1 MDRHINILMT
11 NERGTRSGDRNRQ
24 SGETGFT
31 LIELLVVI
39 AIIAILAAMLLP
51 ALSRAKERATGI
63 SCLNNLKQ
71 LTVAAHI
78 YSGDFKDAI
87 PPNGVNDVRAWV
99 SGDVSL
105 LPGGT
110 NVADIR
116 AAVLYPYSKSEG
128 IYRCPGDKVAVNGV
142 NVQRIRSYSMN
153 GMLGDNLGTTVNVHP
168 GVIEHKRF
176 SDVLDPSPSA
186 ATFFVDEQT
195 DPIRDYCS
203 IDDGYFAVNLGT
215 KGSPRTRWRNI
226 PASRHGNAGLFS
238 YADGHAEKMK
248 WLEGKTRTLR
258 FDTVAQPAGTLGT
271 VPFDRDFQRLW
282 MSTYSVTL
290 W

>member
-1 MDRHINILMT
+1 MLVLTTI
-11 NERGTRSGDRNRQ
+11 GTRAANRDHRISG
-24 SGETGFT
+24 GAFT
-31 LIELLVVI
+31 LVELLVVI

-71 LTVAAHI
+71 LTVAANI
-78 YSGDFKDAI
+78 YSGDFKDSI
-87 PPNGVNDVRAWV
+87 PPNAVNDPRAWV
-99 SGDVSL
+99 SGDVSY
-105 LPGGT
+105 LPGAT

-116 AAVLYPYSKSEG
+116 AAVLYPYTKSEG
-128 IYRCPGDKVAVNGV
+128 IYRCPGDKVAVNGQ

-153 GMLGDNLGTTVNVHP
+153 GMLGDNLGSTTDVHP
-168 GVIEHKRF
+168 GLLEHKKLT
-176 SDVLDPSPSA
+176 DVLDPGPAA

-195 DPIRDYCS
+195 DANRDYCS
-203 IDDGYFAVNLGT
+203 IDDGYFAVNIGT
-215 KGSPRTRWRNI
+215 KGSARTKWRNI

-258 FDTVAQPAGTLGT
+258 FDVFSQPTGTTGT
-271 VPFDRDFQRLW
+271 TPFDRDFQHLW
-282 MSTYSVTL
+282 MSTYSASL

>member
-1 MDRHINILMT
+1 MRKQAFALACLKA
-11 NERGTRSGDRNRQ
+11 RKP
-24 SGETGFT
+24 GFT

-51 ALSRAKERATGI
+51 ALARAKERAAGI

-71 LTVAAHI
+71 LTVATHI
-78 YSGDFKDAI
+78 YSGDFKEAI
-87 PPNGVNDVRAWV
+87 PPNAVNDVRAWV
-99 SGDVSL
+99 SGDVST
-105 LPGGT
+105 LPGAT

-128 IYRCPGDKVAVNGV
+128 IYRCPGDKVPVTGRI
-142 NVQRIRSYSMN
+142 VQRIRSYSMN
-153 GMLGDNLGTTVNVHP
+153 GMLGDNLGSAANVHP
-168 GVIEHKRF
+168 GLMEHKKF
-176 SDVLDPSPSA
+176 TDVLDPNPAA

-195 DPIRDYCS
+195 DANRDYCS

-215 KGSPRTRWRNI
+215 KGSARNNWRNV

-238 YADGHAEKMK
+238 YADGHGEKMK
-248 WLEGKTRTLR
+248 WLEGKTHTLR
-258 FDTVAQPAGTLGT
+258 FDVSTQPNGTLGT
-271 VPFDRDFQRLW
+271 TPFDRDFQHLW

>member
-1 MDRHINILMT
+1 MKLSRNCRD
-11 NERGTRSGDRNRQ
+11 RGTA
-24 SGETGFT
+24 FT

-51 ALSRAKERATGI
+51 ALARAKERAMGI

-71 LTVAAHI
+71 LTVAANV
-78 YSGDFKDAI
+78 YSVDFKDAI
-87 PPNGVNDVRAWV
+87 PPNAVNDVRAWV
-99 SGDVSL
+99 AGDVSL

-116 AAVLYPYSKSEG
+116 AAVLYPYNKSEG
-128 IYRCPGDKVAVNGV
+128 IYRCPGDKVAVNGQ

-153 GMLGDNLGTTVNVHP
+153 GMLGDNLGSAANVHP
-168 GVIEHKRF
+168 GLTEHKKF
-176 SDVLDPSPSA
+176 SDVLDPNPAA

-195 DPIRDYCS
+195 DPVRDFCS

-215 KGSPRTRWRNI
+215 KGSPRTRWRNV

-248 WLEGKTRTLR
+248 WLESKTHTLR
-258 FDTVAQPAGTLGT
+258 FDTSSQPAGTLGT
-271 VPFDRDFQRLW
+271 LPFDRDFQHLW
-282 MSTYSVTL
+282 LSTYSLTL

>member
-1 MDRHINILMT
+1 
-11 NERGTRSGDRNRQ
+11 
-24 SGETGFT
+24 
-31 LIELLVVI
+31 
-39 AIIAILAAMLLP
+39 
-51 ALSRAKERATGI
+51 
-63 SCLNNLKQ
+63 LKQ
-71 LTVAAHI
+71 LTVAANI
-78 YSGDFKDAI
+78 YSGDFKDSI
-87 PPNGVNDVRAWV
+87 PPNAVNDPRAWV
-99 SGDVSL
+99 SGDVSD
-105 LPGGT
+105 LPGAT

-128 IYRCPGDKVAVNGV
+128 IYRCPGDKVAVNGH

-168 GVIEHKRF
+168 GLTEHKKF
-176 SDVLDPSPSA
+176 SEVLDPGPAA

-195 DPIRDYCS
+195 DANRDYCS

-215 KGSPRTRWRNI
+215 KGSARTKWRNV

-248 WLEGKTRTLR
+248 WLEVKTRSLR
-258 FDTVAQPAGTLGT
+258 FDVFTQPTGTTGT
-271 VPFDRDFQRLW
+271 TPFDRDFQHLW

>member
-1 MDRHINILMT
+1 MKGPARLIHLRPGPQLA
-11 NERGTRSGDRNRQ
+11 RGSTA
-24 SGETGFT
+24 FT

-51 ALSRAKERATGI
+51 ALARAKARATGI

-71 LTVAAHI
+71 LTVAAYI
-78 YSGDFKDAI
+78 YSGDFKDSI

-105 LPGGT
+105 LPGAT

-116 AAVLYPYSKSEG
+116 AAVLYPYTKSEG
-128 IYRCPGDKVAVNGV
+128 IYRCPGDKVPVNGK

-168 GVIEHKRF
+168 GLIEHKKF
-176 SDVLDPSPSA
+176 TEVLDPSPAA

-195 DPIRDYCS
+195 DPIRDFCS

-215 KGSPRTRWRNI
+215 KGSPRTQWRNI

-248 WLEGKTRTLR
+248 WLEGKTHTLR
-258 FDTVAQPAGTLGT
+258 FDQAAQPAGTVGT

-282 MSTYSVTL
+282 MSTYSASL

>member
-1 MDRHINILMT
+1 MRKRAFVLPRLN
-11 NERGTRSGDRNRQ
+11 TRKP
-24 SGETGFT
+24 GFT

-51 ALSRAKERATGI
+51 ALARAKERAAGI

-71 LTVAAHI
+71 LTVAANI
-78 YSGDFKDAI
+78 YSGDFKESI
-87 PPNGVNDVRAWV
+87 PPNAVNDPRAWV

-105 LPGGT
+105 LPGAT

-116 AAVLYPYSKSEG
+116 AAVLYPYTKSEG
-128 IYRCPGDKVAVNGV
+128 IYRCPGDKVPVNGV
-142 NVQRIRSYSMN
+142 NVQRIRSYSLN
-153 GMLGDNLGTTVNVHP
+153 GMLGDNLGSTVNVHP
-168 GVIEHKRF
+168 GLNEHKKF
-176 SDVLDPSPSA
+176 TDVLDPGPAA

-195 DPIRDYCS
+195 DANRNYCS

-215 KGSPRTRWRNI
+215 KGTPRTQWRNV

-238 YADGHAEKMK
+238 YVDGHAEKMK

-258 FDTVAQPAGTLGT
+258 FDASTQPAGTTGT
-271 VPFDRDFQRLW
+271 TPFDRDFQHLW